1 MRRRPRMGLLPFY
14 LKLYDE
20 ASPDLRGKAAPLI
33 GKVAEALTKRGVDVK
48 VAPICCVEAE
58 FRQAVDDLKSA
69 DVDLL
74 GTLHLAYSPSLE
86 SAAALAESGLPICVM
101 DTTPD
106 FEFGRDVDPEKIGLN
121 HGVHGVMDLTC
132 MLIRLGKPFRIVSGH
147 YEESDVLDRAA
158 GVARAA
164 LAARRLRSARVL
176 RVGEAFRGM
185 GDFSVDEAV
194 LRETIGPTV
203 AQIGLEDL
211 ADAAAGV
218 TPEQIAEEMASDR
231 AAFDCQAPED
241 VHERSTRVGL
251 GLRRLLD
258 EGAFG
263 AFTVNFLAFDRAE
276 GPASTVPFLEASK
289 AMARGCGY
297 AGEGDALTAALVGAL
312 NQGLGATTFTEIFCP
327 DWKGGTLFL
336 SHMGEINPE
345 VSADKPRLV
354 EKPFP
359 FAPARNPAVLACA
372 PRPGPAVYVNL
383 APGPEDTFTLIA
395 APVECLGDA
404 THEEMLTKVR
414 GWVRPP
420 CNLEDFLEEYSLLGG
435 THHSALVMTDDLESI
450 AAFAEFAGL
459 DLAVIEA

>member
-1 MRRRPRMGLLPFY
+1 MRRRPRLGLLPFY

-20 ASPDLRGKAAPLI
+20 ASPDLRGKAEPLI
-33 GKVAEALTKRGVDVK
+33 GKVAEALRKRGVDVEP
-48 VAPICCVEAE
+48 AAICCVEAE
-58 FRQAVDDLKSA
+58 FRKAVADFESA
-69 DVDLL
+69 DVDLI

-86 SAAALAESGLPICVM
+86 SAPALAESALPICVI

-106 FEFGRDVDPEKIGLN
+106 FAFGRDTDPAKISLN

-132 MLIRLGKPFRIVSGH
+132 MLIRLGKPFRVVSGH
-147 YEESDVLDRAA
+147 YEESEVLDRAA

-164 LAARRLRSARVL
+164 LAARCLRSGCVL

-185 GDFSVDEAV
+185 GDFSVDEGV
-194 LRETIGPTV
+194 LRETLGPTV
-203 AQIGLEDL
+203 EQIGLEEL
-211 ADAAAGV
+211 ADSAAAV
-218 TPEQIAEEMASDR
+218 TPEQIADETAADR
-231 AAFDCQAPED
+231 EAYDCEAPGD
-241 VHERSTRVGL
+241 VHERSVRVGL
-251 GLRRLLD
+251 GLRRLLE
-258 EGAFG
+258 EGGFG
-263 AFTVNFLAFDRAE
+263 AFTVNFLAFDRDS

-312 NQGLGATTFTEIFCP
+312 NQGLAVTTFTEIFCP
-327 DWKGGTLFL
+327 DWKGGSLFL

-345 VSADKPRLV
+345 VAEGKPRLV

-395 APVECLGDA
+395 SPVECMGDA

-420 CNLEDFLEEYSLLGG
+420 CELEDFLEEYSLLGG

-459 DLAVIEA
+459 DLAVIDD